1 MEGWNC
7 EVGNVSRLSA
17 GDWAKAALEAL
28 AEGGPAA
35 VAVEPIA
42 VRLGTTKGSFYWHF
56 RNRRALVDAA
66 LELWEQDT
74 ERTIAALNGV
84 GDPALRMRTLL
95 ENAMADPVD
104 AAISFRLISAA
115 DDPAIAEVVRRVSKR
130 RLEFM
135 QAALEE
141 MGASADVA
149 RRRIVVGYGS
159 YLGMAA
165 LRRIGAS
172 DEPLSDFIDQVM
184 AEIAPPSS

>member
-1 MEGWNC
+1 M
-7 EVGNVSRLSA
+7 SRLSA
-17 GDWAKAALEAL
+17 DDWAKAALEAL

-56 RNRRALVDAA
+56 RNRRALVEAA
-66 LELWEQDT
+66 LALWEQDT
-74 ERTIAALNGV
+74 EKAIAALNEI
-84 GDPALRMRTLL
+84 GDPALRMYTLL
-95 ENAMADPVD
+95 ENAMADSVD

-115 DDPAIAEVVRRVSKR
+115 DDPGIAETARRVSER
-130 RLEFM
+130 RLGFM

-141 MGASADVA
+141 MGMPPDVA
-149 RRRIVVGYGS
+149 RRRVVGGYGS

-172 DEPLSDFIDQVM
+172 DEPLIDFIDQVM
-184 AEIAPPSS
+184 ADMTLPPS

>member
-1 MEGWNC
+1 MN
-7 EVGNVSRLSA
+7 RLSA

-56 RNRRALVDAA
+56 RNRRALVEAA

-74 ERTIAALNGV
+74 ERMIAALDGV

-104 AAISFRLISAA
+104 SAISFRLISAA

-135 QAALEE
+135 QTALEE
-141 MGASADVA
+141 MGTPSDVA

-172 DEPLSDFIDQVM
+172 DEPLTDFIDQVM
-184 AEIAPPSS
+184 AEIALPPS

>member
-1 MEGWNC
+1 MSG
-7 EVGNVSRLSA
+7 LSA

-28 AEGGPAA
+28 AEGGVAA

-42 VRLGTTKGSFYWHF
+42 VRLGATKGSFYWHF
-56 RNRRALVDAA
+56 RNRRALVEAA
-66 LELWEQDT
+66 LALWERDT
-74 ERTIAALNGV
+74 GEVIAELGGI
-84 GDPALRMRTLL
+84 GDPVLRMRTLL

-115 DDPAIAEVVRRVSKR
+115 DDPEIAEVARRVSER

-141 MGASADVA
+141 TGTPPDLA
-149 RRRIVVGYGS
+149 RRRVVAAYGS

-165 LRRIGAS
+165 LHRIGAS
-172 DEPLSDFIDQVM
+172 DEPLTDFIDHVM
-184 AEIAPPSS
+184 AEMALVHTTRKTL